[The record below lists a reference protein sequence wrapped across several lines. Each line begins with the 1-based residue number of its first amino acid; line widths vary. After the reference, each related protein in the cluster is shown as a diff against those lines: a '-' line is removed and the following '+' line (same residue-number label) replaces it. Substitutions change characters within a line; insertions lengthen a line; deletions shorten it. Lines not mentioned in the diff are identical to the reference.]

1 VHHALDVVIR
11 NGKALDGTIDTLIT
25 LLTMKLANTSV
36 YELEVGQP
44 LPGVCSLP
52 TDDLKSFRYF
62 VTPTRAH
69 SGGNMADASPHSI
82 LARPLFE
89 LGKETRFTPRII
101 VASPADTAAGTCQ
114 MSSDEEEWD
123 DAEPLAVRRKQVRSS
138 RTRSHSRV
146 SGPDL
151 AAVWCAHV
159 LSSHSRNWV
168 SRKRRRA
175 DYPVLRRYSER

>member
-69 SGGNMADASPHSI
+69 SGWQHGRRISSFDPGAASIRARQRDALHAPNHCCVAGGHS
-82 LARPLFE
+82 
-89 LGKETRFTPRII
+89 G
-101 VASPADTAAGTCQ
+101 GH
-114 MSSDEEEWD
+114 M
-123 DAEPLAVRRKQVRSS
+123 
-138 RTRSHSRV
+138 
-146 SGPDL
+146 PD
-151 AAVWCAHV
+151 VFG
-159 LSSHSRNWV
+159 
-168 SRKRRRA
+168 
-175 DYPVLRRYSER
+175 